1 MLKNMKIGNRLFAG
15 FFVVLVC
22 SVTISIV
29 AIVEINNIYND
40 TRSLYEQPHQV
51 SNSLREIKINALNIR
66 RYMLDIVLLE
76 DRAEI
81 DELIKAIDSEEKEAL
96 KKFETVGSIYFGNK
110 KDLEESYTYFIEYR
124 TLRDDIFGLKLAG
137 DSRAVFE
144 MVSKRNRNYVAELF
158 TKMQTALD
166 NTEHEAQNFYQ
177 SALETKKSVMFTL
190 IVLLAAMLILSL
202 VVAVLITRSIIV
214 PLSVIV
220 GKIRDIAAGNLGN
233 EKLPEAA
240 DELGNLAASYNEMQE
255 DLFQKALV
263 ARKISEGDFSAQV
276 VPGSGKDILAES
288 INRIAHNFELVV
300 MQARRVAE
308 GDFGNLV
315 FSSSEKNPLVQVI
328 SGMLDSLKEVVEK
341 AKQVAE
347 GDYSGEVVPKS
358 KSDELALSLN
368 KMTQSLRVA
377 TGINIRQSRLKNAQ
391 NELNDRMR
399 GDLSIREISDNI
411 VSYAASYTN
420 SQVGALYIFNDEQDC
435 FTASGTYA
443 VSEDEAFERI
453 YRRGESLI
461 GQAATEKKMKIYSDL
476 PEDFLNI
483 RTGIIEA
490 KPRNILVTPFV
501 FNNAV
506 AGVMELGS
514 LYDYNS
520 ECLEFLELANE
531 SMAVSLLS
539 AINRVKLTNLLE
551 KTTSQAEELQVQQEE
566 LREINE
572 ELESQTAALKASE
585 EYLKAQQEELRTANE
600 ELEEKSDRLGKS
612 KILMEQQNREL
623 EQARYNLEIK
633 AGELEVSGKYKT
645 EFLANMSHELRTPL
659 NSLLILAQTLMENK
673 PGNMDLQQV
682 EAARIIWHSGND
694 LLNLINE
701 ILDLSKVE
709 SGKMNISF
717 ASYPVSELADS
728 IRNYFLHVATEK
740 QLEIRINVPEDF
752 TVVTDEQ
759 RLNQI
764 VRNLVSNAIKFTD
777 KGTID
782 INICKVENTRD
793 LNLSIRGNSLFAI
806 SIKDTGIG
814 IPEERQKEIFEAFQQ
829 VDGSISRR
837 YGGTGLGLTITRE
850 LTKLLGGEIKL
861 RSELYKGS
869 EFTVYLP
876 VKPAETGTGITGKQP
891 SGEHPA
897 LAMPEPVKLA
907 DDRSNF
913 SNGVPGILI
922 IEDDPSFAA
931 LLINMCKQ
939 KGIKYLFSGN
949 GEEGLIL
956 AEKYLPKG
964 IVLDIKL
971 PGINGW
977 EVLHRLKSS
986 PATRHIPVHVISVFE
1001 NMEDEPERGVWR
1013 FLQKPV
1019 TKEALEEAFNEL
1031 RLFIDSKKKKLL
1043 LVEDDHNIRKS
1054 TKILL
1059 KGRDIQI
1066 SECGTAHGA
1075 FKKIAD
1081 TSYDCLVLDLG
1092 LPDMSGLDLLK
1103 KLRVEKVKIPPLII
1117 YTGKELD
1124 IEEHCQIQQF
1134 TRNIIIKGGKSEAR
1148 LLDETSLFLHRVVDE
1163 MPENQK
1169 KMMINLYNKDEIFR
1183 DKTILIVDDDM
1194 RNVFAL
1200 TGVLETNNMKV
1211 HVAVDGLKAL
1221 EFLEK
1226 NECPDLVLM
1235 DIMMPVMDG
1244 YEAIRRIRLDTKY
1257 QNMPVIALTAKAMKE
1272 DRAKSIAA
1280 GANDYLSKP
1289 VDLHKLFNIMRIWLY
1304 R

>member
-15 FFVVLVC
+15 FFVVMVC

-40 TRSLYEQPHQV
+40 TRILYEQPHQV
-51 SNSLREIKINALNIR
+51 SNYLREIKINALNIR
-66 RYMLDIVLLE
+66 RFMLDIVLLE
-76 DRAEI
+76 DSTEI
-81 DELIKAIDSEEKEAL
+81 NELIAAIDNEEKEAL
-96 KKFETVGSIYFGNK
+96 KKFEVVRGMYFGNK
-110 KDLEESYTYFIEYR
+110 EDLDESYRYFTEYR
-124 TLRDDIFGLKLAG
+124 ALRDDIFRLKLAG
-137 DSRAVFE
+137 DSRAVSE
-144 MVSKRNRNYVAELF
+144 MASMRNRNYVAELF
-158 TKMQTALD
+158 TRMQIALD
-166 NTEHEAQNFYQ
+166 NTELEAQNFYQ
-177 SALETKKSVMFTL
+177 SALETKKSVMMTL
-190 IVLLAAMLILSL
+190 VFLLALMLTLSL
-202 VVAVLITRSIIV
+202 VVAVLITRSIVV
-214 PLSVIV
+214 PLSLIV
-220 GKIRDIAAGNLGN
+220 GKIKDIAAGNLGN
-233 EKLPEAA
+233 EKLPEAG
-240 DELGNLAASYNEMQE
+240 DELGNLATSYNEMQE
-255 DLFQKALV
+255 DLFQKALI
-263 ARKISEGDFSAQV
+263 ARKIAEGDFSAQA
-276 VPGSGKDILAES
+276 VPGSEKDILADS
-288 INRIAHNFELVV
+288 INRIAHNFDLVV
-300 MQARRVAE
+300 MQAKKVAE

-315 FSSSEKNPLVQVI
+315 FSSSQKNPLVQVI

-341 AKQVAE
+341 AKQVAG
-347 GDYSGEVVPKS
+347 GDYSGEVIPKS

-377 TGINIRQSRLKNAQ
+377 TGINMRQSRLKSAQ
-391 NELNDRMR
+391 NELNDKMR
-399 GDLSIREISDNI
+399 GDLSISEISDNI

-420 SQVGALYIFNDEQDC
+420 SQVGALYIYNDEQDC

-443 VSEDEAFERI
+443 VSDDESFERK

-461 GQAATEKKMKIYSDL
+461 GQAAAEKKMKIYSDL
-476 PEDFLNI
+476 PEDFLKI

-490 KPRNILVTPFV
+490 KPRNILVTPFI

-514 LYDYNS
+514 LYEYDS

-531 SMAVSLLS
+531 SMAISLFS
-539 AINRVKLTNLLE
+539 AMNRVKLTTLLE

-600 ELEEKSDRLGKS
+600 ELEEKSERLGKS

-633 AGELEVSGKYKT
+633 ARELEVSGKYKT

-673 PGNMDLQQV
+673 PGNMDTQQV

-740 QLEIRINVPEDF
+740 QLEIKINIPEDF

-759 RLNQI
+759 RINQI

-777 KGTID
+777 KGGID
-782 INICKVENTRD
+782 INIYKVKNTID
-793 LNLSIRGNSLFAI
+793 LNLSLKGNNLFAI

-861 RSELYKGS
+861 RSEIFKGS

-876 VKPAETGTGITGKQP
+876 VNPAEPAAGIAGKQP
-891 SGEHPA
+891 SGEQPA
-897 LAMPEPVKLA
+897 VIMPEPVKLA

-931 LLINMCKQ
+931 LLINICKQ

-956 AEKYLPKG
+956 AEKYVPKG
-964 IVLDIKL
+964 IILDIKL

-977 EVLHRLKSS
+977 EVLHRLKNS

-1001 NMEDEPERGVWR
+1001 DIEDEPERGVWR

-1103 KLRVEKVKIPPLII
+1103 KLRAEKVKIPPLII

-1124 IEEHCQIQQF
+1124 IEEHCQIQQY

-1169 KMMINLYNKDEIFR
+1169 KMMINLYNKDEIFKN
-1183 DKTILIVDDDM
+1183 KTVLIVDDDM

-1211 HVAVDGLKAL
+1211 HVAVNGLKAL

-1226 NECPDLVLM
+1226 NDCPDLVLM

-1244 YEAIRRIRLDTKY
+1244 YEAIRRIRMDKKY
-1257 QNMPVIALTAKAMKE
+1257 DIMPVIALTAKAMKE